1 MSVQPTGRVAVLY
14 SGGTDSTAS
23 AALLTE
29 RFAEIDLLTYA
40 RYGFHESRNAGGNA
54 LRLAER
60 FPGHV
65 FRHAIYES
73 TALAQHL
80 TMTRRWRHTLRYG
93 FFTLQQCGFCA
104 LANQVGTMAHCLRHG
119 LTDYADGITHDWPF
133 FPGHMD
139 RVIELFRE
147 FALGY
152 GLTYHTP
159 VLHYDVD
166 PPVPYI
172 AKALDPGKAPIA
184 PREARTTGRLLQQLG
199 LSDTENYK
207 GTERDRR
214 SQARCYQFVLPN
226 MFIYWVY
233 GGPERW
239 HAYEATVL
247 AYFGELLD
255 EARRL
260 LDDVRAGNDP
270 RGLFDF
276 LGKEPDRVTRQ
287 EG

>member
-1 MSVQPTGRVAVLY
+1 MAAGRIAILY

-29 RFAEIDLLTYA
+29 RFSEIDLLTYA
-40 RYGFHESRNAGGNA
+40 RVGFHASDNSRDNAG
-54 LRLAER
+54 RLARR
-60 FPGHV
+60 FPDRTV
-65 FRHAIYES
+65 RHAIYES
-73 TALAQHL
+73 TALARHL
-80 TMTRRWRHTLRYG
+80 TMTHRWRHTLRYG

-139 RVIELFRE
+139 RVIDRFRE
-147 FALGY
+147 FAATY

-166 PPVPYI
+166 EAVPYI
-172 AKALDPGKAPIA
+172 AKAVEPGQAQAPGEGA
-184 PREARTTGRLLQQLG
+184 NTTGRLLKRLG

-239 HAYEATVL
+239 SEYEATVL
-247 AYFGELLD
+247 AYFTDLLD
-255 EARRL
+255 EARVV
-260 LDDVRAGNDP
+260 LDDVAAGKDP
-270 RGLFDF
+270 RGLFGF
-276 LGKEPDRVTRQ
+276 LDTPPTTVTA
-287 EG
+287 